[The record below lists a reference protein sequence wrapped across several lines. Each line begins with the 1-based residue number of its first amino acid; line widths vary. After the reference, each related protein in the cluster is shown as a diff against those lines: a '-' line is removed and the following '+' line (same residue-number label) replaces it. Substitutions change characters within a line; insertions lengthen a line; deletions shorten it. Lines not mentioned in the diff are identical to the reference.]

1 MSGVASSKIAE
12 WRRDPDAFVREVFPG
27 TKPDPWQKKV
37 LQAFPSNPRIAL
49 VACKG
54 PGKTCLLAWLIWNF
68 MLTRPNPKIAVTSI
82 TADALADTI
91 WSELALWMD
100 RSPIIKQKFTYTKTR
115 IFANEKPETWFVSAR
130 PWPKSADAT
139 AQANT
144 LAGLHADYIMFVLD
158 ESGGIP
164 TSVMAAAEAALSSCI
179 EGHIVQAGNPT
190 NLEGPLYDAVTKEK
204 NLWHITHITA
214 DPNDIN
220 RTPRVSKQ
228 WAEEQIEKYGIDHP
242 YVLVNIFGKFPP
254 TSFNALIG
262 KDEVEAAAKRYYREQ
277 NYFMHPRIL
286 GVDVAAEG
294 ADSSVIIGRQGLQ
307 LFQPLQFR
315 NISGTI
321 GADEIIRKKNDWKS
335 DAEFIDNTGGFGSSW
350 IDNMRRLGYSPIPVH
365 FSETK
370 GIDEKYYNK
379 RAQMMWDFIE
389 WIKAG
394 GAIPD
399 IKELKEAL
407 YRTTYTHKKG
417 KLIIEPKED
426 LKIKL
431 GYSPDIAD
439 AAALTFAGIVNK
451 QNQGINSNRNPNI
464 SAYNPLALDY
474 VAKDIGGQTGHPPSF
489 TTTYNPLSLDYLNK
503 NG

>member
-1 MSGVASSKIAE
+1 MSNVASAKIAE
-12 WRRDPDAFVREVFPG
+12 WRRDPDLFVREVFPG
-27 TKPDPWQKKV
+27 AKPDPWQKKV
-37 LQAFPSNPRIAL
+37 LQIFPLNPRIAL

-91 WSELALWMD
+91 WSELALWLD
-100 RSPIIKQKFTYTKTR
+100 RSPILKQKFTYTKTR

-130 PWPKSADAT
+130 PWPKSADAA

-164 TSVMAAAEAALSSCI
+164 SSVMAAAEAALSSCV

-204 NLWHITHITA
+204 DLWHITHITA
-214 DPNDIN
+214 DPDDPD
-220 RTPRVSKQ
+220 RSPRVSKK
-228 WAEEQIEKYGIDHP
+228 WAEEQILKYGVDHP

-254 TSFNALIG
+254 ASFNALIG
-262 KDEVEAAAKRYYREQ
+262 KDEVEQAATRYYRPQE
-277 NYFMHPRIL
+277 YERHPRIL
-286 GVDVAAEG
+286 GIDVAAEG
-294 ADSSVIIGRQGLQ
+294 ADSSIIMPRQGLMMFHPQ
-307 LFQPLQFR
+307 QFR

-321 GADEIIRKKNDWKS
+321 GAEEVIRKKNDWRS

-350 IDNMRRLGYSPIPVH
+350 IDNMRRLGYDPIPVH

-370 GIDEKYYNK
+370 GVDEKFYNK
-379 RAQMMWDFIE
+379 RAQMIWDFIE

-431 GYSPDIAD
+431 GYSTDHMD
-439 AAALTFAGIVNK
+439 AGALTFAAQVSSRYDVSSG
-451 QNQGINSNRNPNI
+451 NQHTYNYNPLDINYVRNSITPNSNRHTY
-464 SAYNPLALDY
+464 SYNPL
-474 VAKDIGGQTGHPPSF
+474 DI
-489 TTTYNPLSLDYLNK
+489 DYLNK
-503 NG
+503 N